1 MIKDEIRE
9 NFANNIRI
17 RRIYSGMSQKQLA
30 DAAQIALSS
39 VSVYE
44 NGVNLPP
51 VDAAYRIASAL
62 GVSLNDMFIPIT
74 IKICTTS
81 SDDKGDAR

>member
-1 MIKDEIRE
+1 MNNDEIRK

-39 VSVYE
+39 VSAYE
-44 NGVNLPP
+44 NGGTLPP

-62 GVSLNDMFIPIT
+62 GVSLNDMFVPIT

-81 SDDKGDAR
+81 SNDKGDA

>member
-17 RRIYSGMSQKQLA
+17 RRFYSGMTQKQLA
-30 DAAQIALSS
+30 DAAQIAVGS
-39 VSVYE
+39 VSAYE
-44 NGVNLPP
+44 NGGKLPP

-62 GVSLNDMFIPIT
+62 GVSLNDMISPIT
-74 IKICTTS
+74 IKICTKS
-81 SDDKGDAR
+81 SNDKGGAS

>member
-1 MIKDEIRE
+1 MNNDEIRKI
-9 NFANNIRI
+9 FANNIRI

-44 NGVNLPP
+44 NGGTLPP
-51 VDAAYRIASAL
+51 VDVAYRIASAL
-62 GVSLNDMFIPIT
+62 EVSLNDMFVPIT

-81 SDDKGDAR
+81 SDDKGGTP

>member
-1 MIKDEIRE
+1 MNKDEIRN

-17 RRIYSGMSQKQLA
+17 RRIYSGMTQMQLA
-30 DAAQIALSS
+30 DAAQIAVGS
-39 VSVYE
+39 VSAYE
-44 NGVNLPP
+44 NGGKLPP

-62 GVSLNDMFIPIT
+62 GVSLNDMLAPIT

-81 SDDKGDAR
+81 SNDKGGAS

>member
-1 MIKDEIRE
+1 MNNDEIRK
-9 NFANNIRI
+9 NFSNNIRI

-30 DAAQIALSS
+30 EAAQIALSS

-44 NGVNLPP
+44 NGGNLPP

-62 GVSLNDMFIPIT
+62 GVSLNDMFVPIT

-81 SDDKGDAR
+81 SNDKGDA

>member
-1 MIKDEIRE
+1 MNKDEIRK

-17 RRIYSGMSQKQLA
+17 RRIYSEMTQKQLA
-30 DAAQIALSS
+30 DAAQIAVSS
-39 VSVYE
+39 VSMYE
-44 NGVNLPP
+44 NGGKLPP

-81 SDDKGDAR
+81 SNDKGDA